1 MNIEGRV
8 VIITGAGSGIGRALA
23 AGFAGDGAHV
33 LGFDVNR
40 EGLAETAQDCADR
53 FVGVQGD
60 VSSEKD
66 IDRLVA
72 ATMERFDRIDIL
84 FNNASIN
91 IQDPLRSDA
100 PFQNWKR
107 VVDVN
112 LIGVALCTHRILPIM
127 VRQGY
132 GRIINVISRAA
143 EARAFGNTAYAASKA
158 GVTTLTRT
166 LVNGLTQAGHKD
178 ILINSM
184 IPGPTRTPIW
194 GQALTDGSL
203 PEQLLNQLQD
213 VDVVYPHARFLVE
226 LPSGGPSGRVFWN
239 SQEYPIYEH
248 FND

>member
-1 MNIEGRV
+1 MNVEGKV
-8 VIITGAGSGIGRALA
+8 AIVTGAGSGIGRALA

-40 EGLAETAQDCADR
+40 EGLAETARNCADR

-66 IDRLVA
+66 VDRLVA

-84 FNNASIN
+84 FNNAGIN
-91 IQDPLRSDA
+91 IPDPLRSDA

-107 VVDVN
+107 VIDVN

-127 VRQGY
+127 VSQGY

-143 EARAFGNTAYAASKA
+143 EARTIGNTAYAASKA

-166 LVNGLTQAGHKD
+166 LVNGLRQAGHKD

-194 GQALTDGSL
+194 GQTLTNGSL
-203 PEQLLNQLQD
+203 PEQLLNQMQD
-213 VDVVYPHARFLVE
+213 VDLVYPHARFLVE
-226 LPSGGPSGRVFWN
+226 LPSGGPNGRVFWN
-239 SQEYPIYEH
+239 SREYPIYEH

>member
-1 MNIEGRV
+1 MNIKEKV
-8 VIITGAGSGIGRALA
+8 VIVTGAGSGIGRALA
-23 AGFAGDGAHV
+23 AGFAGDGAYV
-33 LGFDVNR
+33 LGFDINR
-40 EGLAETAQDCADR
+40 EGLAETARGCADQ
-53 FVGVQGD
+53 FLGVQGD

-66 IDRLVA
+66 VDRLVA

-84 FNNASIN
+84 FNNAGIN
-91 IQDPLRSDA
+91 IPDPLRSDA

-107 VVDVN
+107 AIDVN

-132 GRIINVISRAA
+132 GRIVNVISRAA
-143 EARAFGNTAYAASKA
+143 EATGAGNTAYSASKA
-158 GVTTLTRT
+158 GVTSLTRT

-194 GQALTDGSL
+194 GQTLTNGSL
-203 PEQLLNQLQD
+203 PEQLLNQMQD

-239 SQEYPIYEH
+239 SLEYPIYEH